1 MNLSSL
7 FDKKLLCALLQVYLT
22 SFLRFILEILIV
34 PSRKIIARVYLKP
47 RSMKS
52 RFLYLRLYGENV
64 CPFFHGEA
72 LLTFHP

>member
-1 MNLSSL
+1 MILN
-7 FDKKLLCALLQVYLT
+7 
-22 SFLRFILEILIV
+22 LEILIV

-52 RFLYLRLYGENV
+52 RFLDLRLYGENV